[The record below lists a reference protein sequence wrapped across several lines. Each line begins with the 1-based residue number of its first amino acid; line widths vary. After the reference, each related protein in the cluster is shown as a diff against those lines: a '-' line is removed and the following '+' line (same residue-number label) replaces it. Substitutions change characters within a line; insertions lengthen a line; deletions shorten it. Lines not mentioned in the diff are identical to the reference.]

1 MNEVNKIVTIEQLKK
16 AIQDYFKNI
25 TKEKILDHY
34 LTDDDIDALY
44 AEHLKLTYS
53 VVENLEESLKAMAN
67 KGWLDDKLK

>member
-1 MNEVNKIVTIEQLKK
+1 MSEVNKIVTIEQLKK
-16 AIQDYFKNI
+16 AIQDYFKKI
-25 TKEKILDHY
+25 TREKILDHY

-53 VVENLEESLKAMAN
+53 VVENLEESLKAMTN